1 MGEKDSGCP
10 AKHQAIHAMW
20 GQKTREKRAGKTQ
33 KRPVTGCGLCEASL
47 FTKVLLLD
55 VWVVLGI
62 DRDQLLVGR
71 GRMNCVW
78 VRALRW
84 EKR

>member
-1 MGEKDSGCP
+1 
-10 AKHQAIHAMW
+10 MW
-20 GQKTREKRAGKTQ
+20 GQKTRERRAGENQ
-33 KRPVTGCGLCEASL
+33 KRPVAGCSLCEANL

-62 DRDQLLVGR
+62 DRNQLLVGR
-71 GRMNCVW
+71 ERMNCVW